1 MGLFPGMALG
11 LKIFG
16 VGNLLPLVEIGLTDL
31 PESGGGGTVV
41 PNGENPPDILKFL
54 TCYIIGSY

>member
-1 MGLFPGMALG
+1 MVRVYGYARGAVVGKTGKTAVSPG
-11 LKIFG
+11 F
-16 VGNLLPLVEIGLTDL
+16 
-31 PESGGGGTVV
+31 SGIDKGGDATVV

>member
-1 MGLFPGMALG
+1 MRARLIMEYSKWARQKNENILTEPKEG
-11 LKIFG
+11 LKI
-16 VGNLLPLVEIGLTDL
+16 E
-31 PESGGGGTVV
+31 GGGTVV